1 MRFLEI
7 KELENGEISMVIEL
21 YGEVCPFT
29 EDRKTVMDKLERDLK
44 DALENDHMLIALE
57 DEKVI
62 AFSWA
67 QIHEDKKG
75 RIVDTVRM
83 LLISPSRYGMGI
95 GGQLME
101 KEKEYARERGVD
113 MLDIDV
119 R

>member
-1 MRFLEI
+1 MRVLEI
-7 KELENGEISMVIEL
+7 KELENGEIPKLIEL

-29 EDRKTVMDKLERDLK
+29 EDKESVMEKLERDLK
-44 DALENDHMLIALE
+44 DALGNDHMLIALE
-57 DEKVI
+57 NEKVI

-75 RIVDTVRM
+75 RVVDTVKM

-101 KEKEYARERGVD
+101 KEREYARYKGVD
-113 MLDIDV
+113 VLDIDV